1 VVSEEESSEAHLS
14 AQRPPP
20 SQEARLPASHVDQ
33 GGSCRHPGAPP
44 EGPGEAVGLIAPL
57 RDRRSLQLVREQGH
71 RGRAGPVTV
80 RYAGP
85 SEDGRLLVAFAI
97 GRHTGTAVVRNRIR
111 RRLRAALD
119 EMARADEVP
128 SGAVIVTAGPS
139 VATVPFS
146 AVRRDLARALATAV
160 TRAGA
165 TP

>member
-1 VVSEEESSEAHLS
+1 
-14 AQRPPP
+14 
-20 SQEARLPASHVDQ
+20 
-33 GGSCRHPGAPP
+33 
-44 EGPGEAVGLIAPL
+44 
-57 RDRRSLQLVREQGH
+57 
-71 RGRAGPVTV
+71 VTV

-128 SGAVIVTAGPS
+128 SGAAIVTAGPS
-139 VATVPFS
+139 VATAPFPI
-146 AVRRDLARALATAV
+146 VRRDLARALASAA